1 MFDPA
6 RERRYGCGAVSPIPP
21 HTILVVDDSEI
32 NRDMLRRRLE
42 KKGYGVVVAENG
54 EQALELCARE
64 PIDLVLLDV
73 MMPGLSGLDVL
84 RILRKSPAGKDLPVI
99 MATAKSDSTDIV
111 EALDAGAN
119 DYVVKPLDVPVVIAR
134 IEAQLRL
141 RVPPPVPDL
150 PPLEP
155 VSDTVLA
162 GKYLLES
169 MIGSGAFG
177 SVFRA
182 RHLGLDHRVAV
193 KVLRA
198 DAAGSAESM
207 ARFRR
212 EGVAACR
219 VRHPNAVTVMDFGV
233 TAGGAPF
240 LVMELLDGK
249 SLESEIARAAPMTAA
264 RCAEILIPLCGV
276 LAEAHDV
283 GILHRDIKPANVF
296 LHRTR
301 LGETVK
307 VLDFGIAKL
316 LDAASENLTMDGSIV
331 GTPAYMAPERFRGA
345 PLDGKSDIYSVGVLA
360 YQMLSG
366 RLPFDGPENDLL
378 AVAMRH
384 LNEPV
389 PPLPGVPAAVEEVV
403 SAALAKDPK
412 IRPAAVPF
420 AFAFASAAGVEVET
434 PEALFPSS
442 LTAAR
447 ATSVGMLAPDQ
458 QRTEDAGP
466 LRFPPAR

>member
-1 MFDPA
+1 
-6 RERRYGCGAVSPIPP
+6 
-21 HTILVVDDSEI
+21 
-32 NRDMLRRRLE
+32 
-42 KKGYGVVVAENG
+42 VAE
-54 EQALELCARE
+54 
-64 PIDLVLLDV
+64 
-73 MMPGLSGLDVL
+73 
-84 RILRKSPAGKDLPVI
+84 
-99 MATAKSDSTDIV
+99 
-111 EALDAGAN
+111 
-119 DYVVKPLDVPVVIAR
+119 
-134 IEAQLRL
+134 
-141 RVPPPVPDL
+141 L
-150 PPLEP
+150 PPIEP
-155 VSDTVLA
+155 ATDTVLA

-169 MIGSGAFG
+169 MIGAGAFG

-198 DAAGSAESM
+198 DAAGTGESA

-249 SLESEIARAAPMTAA
+249 SLDFEIARAAPMPPR
-264 RCAEILIPLCGV
+264 RCAEILVPLCGV

-301 LGETVK
+301 IGETVK

-316 LDAASENLTMDGSIV
+316 LDGASENLTVDGSIV

-345 PLDGKSDIYSVGVLA
+345 ALDGKSDVYSVGVLA

-366 RLPFDGPENDLL
+366 RLPFDGPENDLF

-384 LNEPV
+384 IGDEVPALATEGV
-389 PPLPGVPAAVEEVV
+389 PPALEEVV
-403 SAALAKDPK
+403 RAALAKDPSR
-412 IRPAAVPF
+412 RPAAVPF
-420 AFAFASAAGVEVET
+420 AFAFARSAGLEVESPAELFT
-434 PEALFPSS
+434 ASLSVARDDAPEI
-442 LTAAR
+442 R
-447 ATSVGMLAPDQ
+447 PDE
-458 QRTEDAGP
+458 RPTEAGP
-466 LRFPPAR
+466 RTAPPTR

>member
-1 MFDPA
+1 M
-6 RERRYGCGAVSPIPP
+6 
-21 HTILVVDDSEI
+21 
-32 NRDMLRRRLE
+32 
-42 KKGYGVVVAENG
+42 
-54 EQALELCARE
+54 
-64 PIDLVLLDV
+64 
-73 MMPGLSGLDVL
+73 
-84 RILRKSPAGKDLPVI
+84 
-99 MATAKSDSTDIV
+99 
-111 EALDAGAN
+111 
-119 DYVVKPLDVPVVIAR
+119 
-134 IEAQLRL
+134 
-141 RVPPPVPDL
+141 
-150 PPLEP
+150 
-155 VSDTVLA
+155 LA

-240 LVMELLDGK
+240 LVMELLDGG
-249 SLESEIARAAPMTAA
+249 SLEAEIARAAPMTPQ

-316 LDAASENLTMDGSIV
+316 LDAAAENLTMDGSIV

-345 PLDGKSDIYSVGVLA
+345 ALDGKSDIYSLGVLA

-389 PPLPGVPAAVEEVV
+389 PPLPGVPGEVEEIV
-403 SAALAKDPK
+403 SLALAKDPK
-412 IRPAAVPF
+412 LRPAAVPF
-420 AFAFASAAGVEVET
+420 AFAFARAAGVEVET

-442 LTAAR
+442 LSAAR
-447 ATSVGMLAPDQ
+447 DASATIPGSDP
-458 QRTEDAGP
+458 QRTQDAGP
-466 LRFPPAR
+466 LPIPPAR

>member
-1 MFDPA
+1 VAPT
-6 RERRYGCGAVSPIPP
+6 PQ

-42 KKGYGVVVAENG
+42 KKGYRVVVAENG

-249 SLESEIARAAPMTAA
+249 SLESEIVRAAPMAA
-264 RCAEILIPLCGV
+264 ERCAEILIPLCGV

-316 LDAASENLTMDGSIV
+316 LDTASENLTVDGSIV

-345 PLDGKSDIYSVGVLA
+345 TLDGKSDIYSLGVLA

-384 LNEPV
+384 LNDPV
-389 PPLPGVPAAVEEVV
+389 PPLRGVPAAVEEIV

-420 AFAFASAAGVEVET
+420 AFAFARAAGVEVET

-447 ATSVGMLAPDQ
+447 TDWEATPSADQ
-458 QRTEDAGP
+458 SRTEDAGP
-466 LRFPPAR
+466 LRIPPAR

>member
-1 MFDPA
+1 MQ
-6 RERRYGCGAVSPIPP
+6 

-42 KKGYGVVVAENG
+42 KKGYRVVTAENG
-54 EQALELCARE
+54 QQALELAARE
-64 PIDLVLLDV
+64 PVDLVLLDV

-84 RILRKSPAGKDLPVI
+84 RILRRSPGGKDLPVI
-99 MATAKSDSTDIV
+99 MATAKSESADIV

-119 DYVVKPLDVPVVIAR
+119 DYVTKPLDLPVVIAR
-134 IEAQLRL
+134 IEAQLRT
-141 RVPPPVPDL
+141 RAAPPLPEL
-150 PPLEP
+150 PPIEP
-155 VSDTVLA
+155 ATETVLG

-169 MIGSGAFG
+169 VVGAGAFG
-177 SVFRA
+177 TVYRA
-182 RHLGLDHRVAV
+182 RHLGLDHKVAV

-198 DAAGSAESM
+198 DAAGGEAT

-233 TAGGAPF
+233 TASGAPF
-240 LVMELLDGK
+240 LVMELLDGR
-249 SLESEIARAAPMTAA
+249 SLDAEIVRAAPMPPA
-264 RCAEILIPLCGV
+264 RCAEILVPICGV
-276 LAEAHDV
+276 LAEAHQV

-316 LDAASENLTMDGSIV
+316 LDAAAPELTVDGGIV
-331 GTPAYMAPERFRGA
+331 GTPAYMAPERFRGGV
-345 PLDGKSDIYSVGVLA
+345 LDGKSDVYSLGVVV

-366 RLPFDGPENDLL
+366 RFPFEGSDMDLL

-384 LNEPV
+384 LNEEPAPLPDFV
-389 PPLPGVPAAVEEVV
+389 PPAVEGAVR
-403 SAALAKDPK
+403 AALTKDPAQ
-412 IRPAAVPF
+412 RPAAI
-420 AFAFASAAGVEVET
+420 AFALAFAGAAGID
-434 PEALFPSS
+434 
-442 LTAAR
+442 
-447 ATSVGMLAPDQ
+447 ATSLADLYPAAESGFRALALEADGRPTQ
-458 QRTEDAGP
+458 TAGP
-466 LRFPPAR
+466 ITLPPAAGGGPAGRTL